1 MIYAIGSLGGFLGPT
16 VFGVVRQ
23 QTGSHAPA
31 MAALAVGLA
40 LAAALVLAM
49 GRSKRPALAA

>member
-16 VFGVVRQ
+16 VFGVARQ
-23 QTGSHAPA
+23 QTGSYVPA

-40 LAAALVLAM
+40 LAAVLVLAI
-49 GRSKRPALAA
+49 GRSKRLALAA

>member
-16 VFGVVRQ
+16 VFGVIRQ
-23 QTGSHAPA
+23 QTGSYAPA
-31 MAALAVGLA
+31 MAVLAVGLA

-49 GRSKRPALAA
+49 GHSKRLALAT